1 METEIKGMQD
11 SGTEQMGY
19 YAELQHDLEAEI
31 DRQTDRQRGR
41 QTERERERQRDRE
54 TKTDRAKFR
63 QHPAHPRP
71 VCKIKT

>member
-31 DRQTDRQRGR
+31 DRQTDRQTER
-41 QTERERERQRDRE
+41 QTDRQTDKQKGRHRESRIS
-54 TKTDRAKFR
+54 
-63 QHPAHPRP
+63 
-71 VCKIKT
+71 VY